1 MQTINTLHLE
11 SNPTQVRNDL
21 WNQLQDSV
29 DQLYKLNSKGKPT
42 TELENSIEEIFNEL
56 KRFEKYWVYPGQEA
70 IEKIDRYIHRKEYDL
85 LAEDIRIIA
94 RLASHYGDRASL
106 ITEDDIKSDKTEQII
121 RPKVHYFTVLMVND
135 YSREEQKE
143 LRKIIQELQ
152 SDSDDFV
159 YDILQVNNLQDALL
173 ATHMNQDIQAV
184 FTWQHFQMGDNKE
197 LDLSSLIENTELE
210 SASPAAQ
217 FATILKES
225 RPQLNLYLVT
235 KKPLLD
241 DSEPN
246 HLLFDRVFYEMDNSP
261 EFHMTTLAGIR
272 ERYRT
277 PFFDA
282 LKDYAA
288 APIGNFHALPVAR
301 GNSIL
306 NSKWIGDMGEFYGLN
321 IFLAETSSTTGGL
334 DSLNAPTG
342 TLKEAQDL
350 AAKAWGSMHT
360 YFVTGGTSLS
370 NKAVV
375 QALVKPG
382 DIVLI
387 DRNSHKSHHYGLVLG
402 GGHAL
407 YLDSYPLQD
416 YAMFGAIPLRS
427 IKQKLLELKKLGRL
441 DKVSVILLTSCTF
454 DGLTYNQQMFMEELL
469 AIKPD
474 LCFLWDEAWYA
485 FATFSPLSRQRTA
498 MYSARKL
505 EEKYASEEYRIE
517 YAKYKE
523 KIDSLDQDD
532 DATWLDNKLMPD
544 PDQVRIRVYSTHST
558 HKSMSSLRQGSMLHV
573 YDQDYRR
580 KTKETLNEAILTH
593 STTSPNYQILASLDL
608 SRRQADLEGYA
619 MITNI
624 YQISFY
630 IRHQVKNDPLLSKY
644 FKILEPEDF
653 IPAEYRSSG
662 LASYV
667 ASGTDNL
674 SNQILQAWQED
685 EFVLDPTR
693 VTLYLANTGYNGNE
707 FKVDVLMNEY
717 GIQINKTSINSVL
730 FIITIGVNWSSMSNL
745 IDVLRDIATDIEKR
759 TANASKPERILFENK
774 VKALSTDLPPLA
786 SFSYFHP
793 LFKPSQESPEGNT
806 RSAFF
811 LNYDEDNRTY
821 IKLDEAIELTKSG
834 QELVSTTFVVPYP
847 PGFPIL
853 VPGQV
858 ITIEILDFMKKL
870 DVKEIHGYQREVGLS
885 VFTEEALK
893 ELEKSGK

>member
-1 MQTINTLHLE
+1 MLSNIQSLQIE
-11 SNPTQVRNDL
+11 SSPNQVRNDL

-29 DQLYKLNSKGKPT
+29 DQLNKLKSKGEPT
-42 TELENSIEEIFNEL
+42 SDLEPSIQEIFQAL
-56 KRFEKYWVYPGQEA
+56 KKFEKYWVYPGKEA
-70 IEKIDRYIHRKEYDL
+70 LEKIERYIERKDYDL
-85 LAEDIRIIA
+85 LAKDIQTIA

-106 ITEDDIKSDKTEQII
+106 LTEDDLKNEKLDDFINPKS
-121 RPKVHYFTVLMVND
+121 HYFTVLIVND
-135 YSREEQKE
+135 YSEEEQKE
-143 LRKIIQELQ
+143 LRKVIRELQ
-152 SDSDDFV
+152 SDDDFL
-159 YDILQVNNLQDALL
+159 YDILQLNSLEDALI
-173 ATHMNQDIQAV
+173 ACHANHSIQAV
-184 FTWQHFQMGDNKE
+184 FTWQYFSLGEDKE
-197 LDLSSLIENTELE
+197 LGFGDKLAEQPELE
-210 SASPAAQ
+210 KASPGVQ
-217 FATILKES
+217 LATILKEL
-225 RPQLNLYLVT
+225 RPQLNIYLVT
-235 KKPLLD
+235 KKALLD
-241 DSEPN
+241 SGVPTY
-246 HLLFDRVFYEMDNSP
+246 HLFDRVFYEMDNSP
-261 EFHMTTLAGIR
+261 EFHMTILAGIR
-272 ERYRT
+272 QRYET

-282 LKDYAA
+282 LKNYAA

-306 NSKWIGDMGEFYGLN
+306 NSKWIGDMIEFYGLN
-321 IFLAETSSTTGGL
+321 IFLAETSATSGGL

-342 TLKEAQDL
+342 TLKEAQEK
-350 AAKAWGSMHT
+350 ASKAWGSMHT
-360 YFVTGGTSLS
+360 YFVTGGTSMS

-375 QALVKPG
+375 QALVRPG

-402 GGHAL
+402 GGNAL
-407 YLDSYPLQD
+407 YLDSYPLEE

-485 FATFSPLSRQRTA
+485 FATFNPLTRQRTA
-498 MYSARKL
+498 MYSARTL
-505 EEKYASEEYRIE
+505 EAKYESEAYRKEYE
-517 YAKYKE
+517 KYKE
-523 KIDSLDQDD
+523 KMDSLDPDD

-544 PDQVRIRVYSTHST
+544 PDKVKIRVYSTHST

-573 YDQDYRR
+573 YDQEYRR

-608 SRRQADLEGYA
+608 ARRQADFEGYS
-619 MITNI
+619 MITDI
-624 YQISFY
+624 FQIAFY
-630 IRHQVKNDPLLSKY
+630 IRHQVNSDPLLSKY

-653 IPAEYRSSG
+653 IPADYRGSG
-662 LASYV
+662 LTSYADSKSKDV
-667 ASGTDNL
+667 SGTI
-674 SNQILQAWQED
+674 QQAWEQD

-693 VTLYLANTGYNGNE
+693 ITLYLANTAYNGNE
-707 FKVDVLMNEY
+707 FKVDVLMNQY

-730 FIITIGVNWSSMSNL
+730 FIITIGVNWSSTSNL
-745 IDVLRDIATDIEKR
+745 IDVLKNIASEIEKQ
-759 TANASKPERILFENK
+759 TKNASKAEQILFENK

-786 SFSYFHP
+786 SFSHFHP
-793 LFKPSQESPEGNT
+793 AFKPSQESPEGDMRT
-806 RSAFF
+806 PFF
-811 LNYDEDNRTY
+811 LNYDENNRTY
-821 IKLDEAIELTKSG
+821 VKLEEAMELVSKG
-834 QELVSTTFVVPYP
+834 EELVSTTFVVPYP

-858 ITIEILDFMKKL
+858 VTKEILNFMQKL

-893 ELEKSGK
+893 GLNKS